1 MTKKKKI
8 DIAEKLN
15 ALNPKIPTRTR
26 IITSDDT
33 NNSRS
38 KEPIDFEKI
47 FQGPFGTLNLLYE
60 NMSAM
65 EKLGKSMI
73 EDNQRFQ
80 GLFFESFTI
89 KLNIFYEMMHTH
101 MNFTSEILQRIQD
114 NDLSLGS

>member
-26 IITSDDT
+26 IIKSDDT
-33 NNSRS
+33 NNSSS

-47 FQGPFGTLNLLYE
+47 FQVPFGTLNLFYE
-60 NMSAM
+60 NMSTM

-73 EDNQRFQ
+73 EDNKRFQ
-80 GLFFESFTI
+80 GLFFESFTNKI
-89 KLNIFYEMMHTH
+89 NILYEMMHTH
-101 MNFTSEILQRIQD
+101 MNFTSEILRRIQD
-114 NDLSLGS
+114 NDLSMGS